1 MAHDEKVAA
10 LSAFNAL
17 LSYGSRAHHLNGLQS
32 PDGTLFRFDDRA
44 AFFLSDIDRDTIR
57 AAITAFQAEAWQPM
71 VKPLQ
76 WREEEPDWWAAAA
89 LSWPSGY
96 EAWMTPR
103 GVVRLRMP
111 GESKFSLFEGTLD
124 EAKRAAEHDYES
136 RIRLCLLPNPP
147 ASP

>member
-1 MAHDEKVAA
+1 MTHDDKIVEAVARA
-10 LSAFNAL
+10 IEGEIDVVEMVSASPETVRRLKA
-17 LSYGSRAHHLNGLQS
+17 SRIA
-32 PDGTLFRFDDRA
+32 
-44 AFFLSDIDRDTIR
+44 R
-57 AAITAFQAEAWQPM
+57 AAITAYQAEAWQPM

-111 GESKFSLFEGTLD
+111 GESKFSLFEGSLD
-124 EAKRAAEHDYES
+124 EAKRAAEDDYES
-136 RIRLCLLPNPP
+136 RIRACILPNPP